1 MILSIVMTMEI
12 QEFMELYDRSAHHLH
27 GEFKLSHLEVGKLL
41 RCWTTTDKYG
51 NIYHRNLTSNMR
63 EHLVLGRDYVIV
75 PKMKHKQGQ
84 RIWYMTKT
92 ALYAM
97 AMHLR
102 WDKQCKCALR
112 CNERLQTDF
121 STRLLGGPMS
131 LDRTSNG
138 CCRRR

>member
-1 MILSIVMTMEI
+1 MTIEI

-51 NIYHRNLTSNMR
+51 NIYRRNLTSNMR
-63 EHLVLGRDYVIV
+63 EHLVQGRDYVIG
-75 PKMKHKQGQ
+75 PKAKHKQGQ

-102 WDKQCKCALR
+102 WDKQCKCALL
-112 CNERLQTDF
+112 CNERLQTDLYTQVIQ
-121 STRLLGGPMS
+121 SSSPSPQGG
-131 LDRTSNG
+131 
-138 CCRRR
+138 RRE